1 MICRVCLRPVEG
13 GTEGI
18 IEHFTKDATHRDAA
32 LAVANESN
40 AGRVY
45 AYRLVGELC
54 EAEPTLL
61 TA

>member
-1 MICRVCLRPVEG
+1 MRPVEG